1 MSLKV
6 VSLEVE
12 NVKRVKRVDMQ
23 LAATGLTIVG
33 GSNAQG
39 KTSLLDAIRWTLG
52 GDRYRPSVPG
62 RDGLQAETKVTL
74 SNGLVAQIYG
84 KNGSL
89 KVTDPSGKRG
99 GITLVQ
105 DFIGTFALDL
115 PKFLNSTAIEKC
127 KMLLDTMPDLGNKLK
142 ALNAEYDKV
151 YQDRLS
157 QGRMVELKDK
167 HAKDLPYN
175 EGVPDAL
182 LTGTEMAEKLSVAM
196 AVNAKN
202 RNVRDNIVME
212 KSRLESAV
220 RSVVAKTERVSELE
234 RMLAEARAQREAATA
249 DREGIEQRVKDAEA
263 AAASLVDEDV
273 TAVKKQMVEIDGIN
287 AKVRQN
293 LEKQHAEEEAS
304 NLRIDYNAMSTR
316 IEEIRAAKVALLD
329 SAKMPLD
336 GLSIL
341 DGELIYRGAKWDCMS
356 GAERLKVGTAIC
368 SVIKPSCGFVL
379 LDELEKMDIRT
390 LAEFGEWL
398 VEHDMQAIGTRVS
411 DGDECSVIIED
422 GSVVHVNKKEAGL
435 VLDL

>member
-52 GDRYRPSVPG
+52 GDRYRPSAPG

-127 KMLLDTMPDLGNKLK
+127 KMLLDTMPDLGKKLK
-142 ALNAEYDKV
+142 DLNAEFDKV

-167 HAKDLPYN
+167 HAKDLPHT
-175 EGVPDAL
+175 EGVPDTL
-182 LTGTEMAEKLSVAM
+182 LTGTEMAEKLSAAM

-220 RSVVAKTERVSELE
+220 RAVVAKTERVSELE
-234 RMLAEARAQREAATA
+234 RMLAEARSQREGVLA
-249 DREGIEQRVKDAEA
+249 DRESADKRVKDAEA
-263 AAASLVDEDV
+263 AAASLIDEDV
-273 TAVKKQMVEIDGIN
+273 SAVKSQMIEIDGIN

-304 NLRIDYNAMSTR
+304 NLRVDYNAMSTR
-316 IEEIRAAKVALLD
+316 IEEIRADKVALLD
-329 SAKMPLD
+329 SAKMPLE

-379 LDELEKMDIRT
+379 LDELEKMDMRT

>member
-52 GDRYRPSVPG
+52 GDRYRPSAPG

-127 KMLLDTMPDLGNKLK
+127 KMLLDTMPDLGKKLK
-142 ALNAEYDKV
+142 DLNAEFDKV

-167 HAKDLPYN
+167 HAKDLPHT
-175 EGVPDAL
+175 EGVPDTL

-202 RNVRDNIVME
+202 RNARDNIVME

-220 RSVVAKTERVSELE
+220 RAVVAKTERVSELE
-234 RMLAEARAQREAATA
+234 RMLAEARSQREGVLA
-249 DREGIEQRVKDAEA
+249 DRESADKRVKDAES
-263 AAASLVDEDV
+263 AAASLIDEDV
-273 TAVKKQMVEIDGIN
+273 SAVKSQMIEIDGIN

-304 NLRIDYNAMSTR
+304 NLRVDYNAMSTR
-316 IEEIRAAKVALLD
+316 IEEIRADKVALLD
-329 SAKMPLD
+329 SAKMPLE

-379 LDELEKMDIRT
+379 LDELEKMDMRT

>member
-1 MSLKV
+1 MESLKV

-12 NVKRVKRVDMQ
+12 NVKRVRRVDMQ
-23 LAATGLTIVG
+23 LDPTGLTVIG

-39 KTSLLDAIRWTLG
+39 KTSLLDAIKWTLG
-52 GDRYRPSVPG
+52 GERYRPSEPG
-62 RDGLQAETKVTL
+62 RDGQQPETKITL
-74 SNGLVAQIYG
+74 SNGLVAQIHG
-84 KNGSL
+84 KNGTL

-99 GITLVQ
+99 GITLIQ

-127 KMLLDTMPDLGNKLK
+127 KMLLDCYPDLGKKLK
-142 ALNAEYDKV
+142 DLNADYDKT
-151 YQDRLS
+151 YQERLV
-157 QGRMVELKDK
+157 QGRQVELKDK

-175 EGVPDAL
+175 EGTPENL
-182 LTGTEMAEKLSVAM
+182 LTGTEMAEKLSGAM

-202 RNVRDNIVME
+202 RSVRDNIIME
-212 KSRLESAV
+212 KSRLESAI
-220 RSVVAKTERVSELE
+220 RSVVQKTERVSELE
-234 RMLAEARAQREAATA
+234 RMLAEARAQREAAMS
-249 DREGIEQRVKDAEA
+249 DRESSEQRVKDAEA

-273 TAVKKQMVEIDGIN
+273 SSVKKQMVEIDQIN

-293 LEKQHAEEEAS
+293 LEKTHAEEEAS
-304 NLRIDYNAMSTR
+304 NLRIEYNALSLR
-316 IEEIRAAKVALLD
+316 IKEISEAKIELLG
-329 SAKMPLD
+329 SVKMPLD

-341 DGELIYRGAKWDCMS
+341 DGELIYQGAKWDCMS

-379 LDELEKMDIRT
+379 LDELEKMDLRT

-398 VEHDMQAIGTRVS
+398 VEHNMQAIGTRVS

-422 GSVVHVNKKEAGL
+422 GSIVHVNKKEAGF
-435 VLDL
+435 DL

>member
-52 GDRYRPSVPG
+52 GDRYRPSAPG

-127 KMLLDTMPDLGNKLK
+127 KMLLDTMPDLGKKLK
-142 ALNAEYDKV
+142 DLNAEFDKV

-167 HAKDLPYN
+167 HAKDLPHT
-175 EGVPDAL
+175 EGVPDTL
-182 LTGTEMAEKLSVAM
+182 LTGTEMAEKLSAAM

-220 RSVVAKTERVSELE
+220 RAVVAKTERVSELE
-234 RMLAEARAQREAATA
+234 RMLAEARSQREGVLA
-249 DREGIEQRVKDAEA
+249 DRESADKRVKDAEA
-263 AAASLVDEDV
+263 AAASLIDEDV
-273 TAVKKQMVEIDGIN
+273 SAVKSQMIEIDGIN

-304 NLRIDYNAMSTR
+304 NLRVDYNAMSTR
-316 IEEIRAAKVALLD
+316 IEEIRADKVALLD
-329 SAKMPLD
+329 SAKMPLE

-379 LDELEKMDIRT
+379 LDELEKMDMRT

-422 GSVVHVNKKEAGL
+422 GSVVHANKKEAGL

>member
-1 MSLKV
+1 
-6 VSLEVE
+6 
-12 NVKRVKRVDMQ
+12 
-23 LAATGLTIVG
+23 
-33 GSNAQG
+33 
-39 KTSLLDAIRWTLG
+39 
-52 GDRYRPSVPG
+52 
-62 RDGLQAETKVTL
+62 
-74 SNGLVAQIYG
+74 
-84 KNGSL
+84 
-89 KVTDPSGKRG
+89 
-99 GITLVQ
+99 
-105 DFIGTFALDL
+105 
-115 PKFLNSTAIEKC
+115 
-127 KMLLDTMPDLGNKLK
+127 
-142 ALNAEYDKV
+142 V

-167 HAKDLPYN
+167 HAKDLPHN

-212 KSRLESAV
+212 KSRQESAV
-220 RSVVAKTERVSELE
+220 RAVVAKTERVSELE
-234 RMLAEARAQREAATA
+234 RMLAEARSQREGVLA
-249 DREGIEQRVKDAEA
+249 DRESADKRVKDAES
-263 AAASLVDEDV
+263 AAASLIDEDV
-273 TAVKKQMVEIDGIN
+273 SAVKSQMIEIDGIN

-304 NLRIDYNAMSTR
+304 NLRVDYNAMSTR
-316 IEEIRAAKVALLD
+316 IEEIRADKVALLD
-329 SAKMPLD
+329 SAKMPLE

-379 LDELEKMDIRT
+379 LDELEKMDMRT

>member
-52 GDRYRPSVPG
+52 GDRYRPSAPG

-127 KMLLDTMPDLGNKLK
+127 KMLLDTMPDLGKKLK
-142 ALNAEYDKV
+142 DLNAEFDKV

-167 HAKDLPYN
+167 HAKDLPHT
-175 EGVPDAL
+175 EGVPDTL
-182 LTGTEMAEKLSVAM
+182 LTGTEMAEKLSAAM

-220 RSVVAKTERVSELE
+220 RAVVVKTERVSELE
-234 RMLAEARAQREAATA
+234 RMLAEARSQREGVLA
-249 DREGIEQRVKDAEA
+249 DRESADKRVKDAEA
-263 AAASLVDEDV
+263 AAASLIDEDV
-273 TAVKKQMVEIDGIN
+273 SAVKSQMIEIDGIN

-293 LEKQHAEEEAS
+293 LEKQHSEEEAS
-304 NLRIDYNAMSTR
+304 NLRVDYNAMSTR
-316 IEEIRAAKVALLD
+316 IEEIRADKVALLD
-329 SAKMPLD
+329 SAKMPLE

-379 LDELEKMDIRT
+379 LDELEKMDMRT

>member
-52 GDRYRPSVPG
+52 GDRYRPSAPG

-127 KMLLDTMPDLGNKLK
+127 KMLLDTMPDLGKKLK
-142 ALNAEYDKV
+142 DLNAEFDKV

-167 HAKDLPYN
+167 HAKDLPHT
-175 EGVPDAL
+175 EGVPDTL
-182 LTGTEMAEKLSVAM
+182 LTGTEMAEKLSAAM

-220 RSVVAKTERVSELE
+220 RAVVAKTERVSELE
-234 RMLAEARAQREAATA
+234 RMLAEARSQREVVLA
-249 DREGIEQRVKDAEA
+249 DRESADKRVKDAES
-263 AAASLVDEDV
+263 AAASLIDEDES
-273 TAVKKQMVEIDGIN
+273 AVKSQMIEIDGIN

-304 NLRIDYNAMSTR
+304 NLRVDYNAMSTR
-316 IEEIRAAKVALLD
+316 IEEIRADKVALLD
-329 SAKMPLD
+329 SAKMPLE

-379 LDELEKMDIRT
+379 LDELEKMDMRT